1 MLLDMYSRKEI
12 THIPFRETFDTL
24 KARLS
29 QDQFEAVVAE
39 INQRIKDAGDEIV
52 TSSWLPGKNW
62 EGTPF
67 QPIYEIA
74 AQGHKEVA
82 AKMFGLMVWYT
93 IMKRPDCWMSDR
105 FQMDGRDLPGR
116 TYFRPK

>member
-1 MLLDMYSRKEI
+1 MLLDMYSGREI
-12 THIPFRETFDTL
+12 THIPFPEIFDPL
-24 KARLS
+24 KKRLS
-29 QDQFEAVVAE
+29 QKQFEDVVAE
-39 INQRIKDAGDEIV
+39 IKQRIEDAGNEIF
-52 TSSWLPGKNW
+52 TSSWLPGRDW
-62 EGTPF
+62 SGTPF

-93 IMKRPDCWMSDR
+93 VMQHPDRWMSGR
-105 FQMDGRDLPGR
+105 FQMDGSDLPGR

>member
-1 MLLDMYSRKEI
+1 MLIDISGKEI
-12 THIPFRETFDTL
+12 GHIPFRETFDPL

-29 QDQFEAVVAE
+29 QGQFKAVVAE
-39 INQRIKDAGDEIV
+39 IEQRIKDAGDEIV

-74 AQGHKEVA
+74 AKKNEKVA
-82 AKMFGLMVWYT
+82 GKMFGLMVWYT
-93 IMKRPDCWMSDR
+93 IMKHPDRWGSGR
-105 FQMDGRDLPGR
+105 FEKDGRELSGR
-116 TYFRPK
+116 TYFRIR